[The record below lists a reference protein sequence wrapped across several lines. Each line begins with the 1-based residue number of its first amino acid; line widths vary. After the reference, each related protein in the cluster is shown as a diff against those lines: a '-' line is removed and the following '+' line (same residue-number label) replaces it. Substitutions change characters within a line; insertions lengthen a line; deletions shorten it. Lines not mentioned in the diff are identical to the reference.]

1 MTGPQGLSDAN
12 ARVARALQAEGVL
25 TANELADRLMLTPTA
40 VRKHLETLIDIG
52 YVEASDERPFGPTPR
67 RGRGRPARYYSLTSQ
82 GRDTF
87 ESSYDDVAVAALRF
101 LADRFGDDSVTDF
114 ARLRADD
121 LVRRYAEVAQA
132 PDAAAGVE
140 VLAQRL
146 SDDGFAA
153 NATPGPRGLQLC
165 QHHCPVAHVAEEF
178 PQLCEAE
185 KEAFA
190 QLLGVH
196 VTRLATIASGDGV
209 CTTIIPTPTVP
220 VAGTRPPADYPN
232 ERNSA

>member
-1 MTGPQGLSDAN
+1 
-12 ARVARALQAEGVL
+12 VARALLVEGVL
-25 TANELADRLMLTPTA
+25 TANELADRLMLTPTGI
-40 VRKHLETLIDIG
+40 RKHLDTLIERG
-52 YVEASDERPFGPTPR
+52 LVEGSEERPFGPTPR
-67 RGRGRPARYYSLTSQ
+67 RGRGRPARYYSLTPR

-101 LADRFGDDSVTDF
+101 LSERFGDGAVSDF
-114 ARLRADD
+114 ARQRAEE
-121 LVRRYAEVAQA
+121 LVRRYADVSKGSDAGARAVAL
-132 PDAAAGVE
+132 AA
-140 VLAQRL
+140 RL

-153 NATPGPRGLQLC
+153 STTPGPRGLQLC
-165 QHHCPVAHVAEEF
+165 QHHCPIAHVAEEF

-220 VAGTRPPADYPN
+220 AVGSLPLADYSI